1 MGFDIYIEEGRRALE
16 ALRRYREVA
25 ERSKEAA
32 RRVAK
37 DARVYVFGSVLT
49 GRYTAAS
56 DIDILI
62 VADIGRDATDRLKA
76 EIYRS
81 VDAPV
86 EVHVATPEQFERWYR
101 RFVDRLEEV

>member
-1 MGFDIYIEEGRRALE
+1 MGFDIHIEEGRRALE

-25 ERSKEAA
+25 ERAKEAA
-32 RRVAK
+32 KRVAE

-62 VADIGRDATDRLKA
+62 VADIGRDVADRLKA